1 MNFVDLYGDGE
12 SGSLRGLGMMLEY
25 AGSPCYECIFLGLE
39 TLGQSLDLRVT
50 STTALLSFLVISN
63 LDISICHGCDAFV
76 LA

>member
-1 MNFVDLYGDGE
+1 METGRAVRFG
-12 SGSLRGLGMMLEY
+12 GLGMMLEY

-39 TLGQSLDLRVT
+39 TLGQSLDLGVT
-50 STTALLSFLVISN
+50 SITALLSFLVISN